1 MSSGPE
7 GTAARTTAASS
18 SPSSADA
25 TGLADLDGR
34 TLHEVRSSTRFLLNS
49 FKGKIDQLKASSG
62 PDIRKLMRFGV
73 DQRSASSTGRMF
85 FGSDEVAYAAIDGT
99 CSIDQHLDLLV
110 FYVGAFG
117 YSGMLRFEN
126 DEIKVGDPVPM
137 NQSSTAVSA
146 SIPLSE
152 EDAAT
157 VFGRRT
163 ESGTEVET
171 DRLPYALMHLAEY
184 YIALRAMV
192 AGSGRG
198 GEGQP
203 RCKVV
208 LLDRPLAGDVAHL
221 VWSTRDLIQD
231 HMSVLEGMETP
242 AGRVTNLDLE
252 LARLLVANREL
263 QIPAARSQLL
273 KLAALSLLFEGQNVK
288 EGGMT
293 LAEVVRELGADPGV
307 LPRLAQDLRE
317 LESSHRIFQVGADAD
332 DDSDEGAD
340 KSGAIDGRGDA
351 RLRLRAG
358 VKDYRERVVS
368 AALVVADHVF
378 EPKGRHPLRIRAPG
392 HQAERWVTA
401 DDLDLLVLIFILELT
416 RKAWSESI
424 LPIGFTKDSGAS
436 ELVKTVVP
444 LLKDSGLVDFSHP
457 LPNFNSDKMLLQ
469 TNSVVNA
476 ASIPTPWHTLDID
489 AAFRTMVPLVAAT
502 KENEKGG
509 DREHHLPRGEARV
522 KGAYRNVIYPERM
535 FVKTYMQL
543 WSSKSDPTVRSHVF
557 TFDRPA
563 YPGYDHW
570 GDLTIHNRDNDVD
583 EKILPILNLGE
594 SSMTNLAMSILVQMA
609 GEVVPEALG
618 HNYPLFLADKKAK
631 FVLQQGRE
639 TYLGAVDVE
648 LAKSELDQQV
658 LFSQRFRDYRS
669 EVEAK
674 RKRGGGGRGGGGG
687 GGAGRGGSGAAGGGG
702 GGGSRRRG

>member
-7 GTAARTTAASS
+7 ETATTATASWN
-18 SPSSADA
+18 DA

-34 TLHEVRSSTRFLLNS
+34 TLQEVRSSTRFLLNS
-49 FKGKIDQLKASSG
+49 FKGKIDELKTSSG

-73 DQRSASSTGRMF
+73 DQRSACSTGRAF
-85 FGSDEVAYAAIDGT
+85 FGSDEVGYVAVDGT

-117 YSGMLRFEN
+117 YSGILRLEN

-137 NQSSTAVSA
+137 NQSSMAISA

-184 YIALRAMV
+184 YIALGAMV
-192 AGSGRG
+192 ASERG
-198 GEGQP
+198 PEGQP
-203 RCKVV
+203 KCKVV

-252 LARLLVANREL
+252 LARLLVANPEL

-273 KLAALSLLFEGQNVK
+273 KLAALSLLFNEHNGK
-288 EGGMT
+288 EGMT
-293 LAEVVRELGADPGV
+293 LAEIVRELDADPGV

-317 LESSHRIFQVGADAD
+317 LDSSHHIFQVGADD
-332 DDSDEGAD
+332 DEGAD
-340 KSGAIDGRGDA
+340 KKAALDGRGEA
-351 RLRLRAG
+351 RLKLRAG
-358 VKDYRERVVS
+358 IKDYRERVVS
-368 AALVVADHVF
+368 AALVVAAHVF
-378 EPKGRHPLRIRAPG
+378 EPKGGHPLRIRASG
-392 HQAERWVTA
+392 NQAERWVTA

-424 LPIGFTKDSGAS
+424 LPIGFIKDSGAS

-476 ASIPTPWHTLDID
+476 ASVPTPWHTLDID
-489 AAFRTMVPLVAAT
+489 AAFRTMVPLVAET
-502 KENEKGG
+502 KEKENGG
-509 DREHHLPRGEARV
+509 GEEHLPRGEARV
-522 KGAYRNVIYPERM
+522 RGAYRNVIYPERM

-543 WSSKSDPTVRSHVF
+543 WSSRSDPAVRSHVF

-583 EKILPILNLGE
+583 EKLLPILNLGE
-594 SSMTNLAMSILVQMA
+594 SSMTNLAMSILVEMA
-609 GEVVPEALG
+609 GEVIPEALG

-674 RKRGGGGRGGGGG
+674 RKRGGGRGGGGG
-687 GGAGRGGSGAAGGGG
+687 GGGSGGAAAGG